1 MGPRDRPRNS
11 QPETGAASLSIA
23 RLLEPVEWVERVLPK
38 FFPNAWATIIDANDD
53 VTCDLKAHIGTLAEA
68 LFRRLVKQRQIERG
82 GINMGG
88 ARSHRKN
95 FDPLSLRSSQMLC
108 NIARRST
115 VTVGPGHG

>member
-53 VTCDLKAHIGTLAEA
+53 VTCDLKAHIGTLAVFEGVVQKIGEA
-68 LFRRLVKQRQIERG
+68 
-82 GINMGG
+82 
-88 ARSHRKN
+88 AA
-95 FDPLSLRSSQMLC
+95 D
-108 NIARRST
+108 
-115 VTVGPGHG
+115 